1 MSTDLTTLNE
11 QQKNAILE
19 SVDSNVVLLAAAG
32 SG

>member
-11 QQKNAILE
+11 QQRNAIFE
-19 SVDSNVVLLAAAG
+19 SIDSNVVLLAAAG